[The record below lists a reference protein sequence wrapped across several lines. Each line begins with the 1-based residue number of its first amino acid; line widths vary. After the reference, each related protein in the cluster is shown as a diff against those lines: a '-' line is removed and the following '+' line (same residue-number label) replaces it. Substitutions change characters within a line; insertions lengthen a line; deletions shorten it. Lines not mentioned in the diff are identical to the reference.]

1 METALKIIAACEVIR
16 ILQNGIQLLI
26 ISLNNPDKHI
36 KKATEAFVDN
46 MDKTSDVECN

>member
-16 ILQNGIQLLI
+16 ILQNAVQLMMM
-26 ISLNNPDKHI
+26 SLSKSDRYI